1 MYKPYCHGATIFAKN
16 KKIMRQVKWQG
27 VYPAVTTKFHSN
39 GDLDIPAFL
48 KNIHA
53 QVAAGVDGIIIGG
66 SLGESSTLTKEER
79 LELAKATLDSV
90 GDKVDVILNIAEGA
104 TRSAIQLAQEAEALG
119 VHGLMLLP
127 PMMYKPTDQ
136 EVADF
141 FKTVAAN
148 TKLPIMVYNNPV
160 DYKIEITMEIF
171 EQLREVKNIQATK
184 ESTRDISNVTRMK
197 NRFGD
202 RFKIL
207 CGVDTLAMEELLMG
221 ADGWVAGLVD
231 AFPKETVAI
240 YRLVKAG
247 RAAEALP
254 IYRWFLPILELDI
267 NPQLVQNIKLAEVM
281 TGIGTEH
288 VRPPR
293 HILVGAERARVIDI
307 LEKGIASRPTLP
319 NYLDL

>member
-1 MYKPYCHGATIFAKN
+1 MKT
-16 KKIMRQVKWQG
+16 VKWTG
-27 VYPAVTTKFHSN
+27 VYPAVTTKFKPA

-48 KNIHA
+48 KNIEY
-53 QVAAGVDGIIIGG
+53 QVEAGIDGIVIGG
-66 SLGESSTLTKEER
+66 SLGESSTLTHPER
-79 LELAKATLDSV
+79 LTLAQAALDQV
-90 GDKVDVILNIAEGA
+90 GDKIDIILNVAEGS
-104 TRSAIQLAQEAEALG
+104 THSAIALVSAAEKIG

-136 EVADF
+136 EVADY
-141 FKTVAAN
+141 FKAVA
-148 TKLPIMVYNNPV
+148 TSTTLPIMLYNNPV

-171 EQLREVKNIQATK
+171 DQLLPLDNIQAVK
-184 ESTRDISNVTRMK
+184 ESTRDISNVTRLI
-197 NRFGD
+197 NRFGG

-231 AFPKETVAI
+231 AFPRETVAI

-247 RAAEALP
+247 RIDEALK

-267 NPQLVQNIKLAEVM
+267 HPQLVQNIKLAEVM

-288 VRPPR
+288 VRAPR
-293 HILVGAERARVIDI
+293 HILVGKERERVIAI
-307 LEKGIASRPTLP
+307 LKKGLAARPELPDYLSIDVTQSVEKE
-319 NYLDL
+319 